1 MKHRRQIIVA
11 TSCAAVLLSAAI
23 GEARPTLIAPSS
35 ARAPVNATNPSDRS
49 NPKKKGMPRF
59 PNVLGRRKT
68 NSIEDTSG
76 KVTDAPSDKG
86 DGDRDGGTT
95 SDDDA
100 QSPPQDSSGKATG
113 EEEDEPKSKPAEEK
127 EASENV
133 VETTNKTSTRPSIL
147 FMPSTPQQGRHL
159 SYPPH
164 PFYNSPPP
172 QPQRKKPQSLLSS
185 ILSGFFPPSNI
196 PPPSPYGPP
205 MPPNPYAPSHQNTN
219 SNEVTILF
227 STILSL
233 VLRLAIVS
241 LTTHV
246 LDLFGLGSH
255 SDGSAFIPSPAQH
268 YTFERVND
276 RYRRDGSALMQALS
290 SPPPGVGKNRW
301 KRIFGRRRRD
311 NVKTIMWVEEQDAIA
326 NMTITQSSETASLDN
341 GELYN
346 KTVIIVDLKPDSRVG
361 NGMAEHLRDTVSFL
375 IEQHRD
381 HVDKRRNLHKYAS
394 LDKNS
399 SQLRTTKGVRPAM
412 GTDLEILLLL
422 DSPGGTVQD
431 YGLASSH
438 LARLRN
444 EPHITLSVCVDRVAA
459 SGG

>member
-1 MKHRRQIIVA
+1 
-11 TSCAAVLLSAAI
+11 
-23 GEARPTLIAPSS
+23 
-35 ARAPVNATNPSDRS
+35 
-49 NPKKKGMPRF
+49 
-59 PNVLGRRKT
+59 
-68 NSIEDTSG
+68 
-76 KVTDAPSDKG
+76 
-86 DGDRDGGTT
+86 
-95 SDDDA
+95 
-100 QSPPQDSSGKATG
+100 
-113 EEEDEPKSKPAEEK
+113 
-127 EASENV
+127 
-133 VETTNKTSTRPSIL
+133 
-147 FMPSTPQQGRHL
+147 
-159 SYPPH
+159 
-164 PFYNSPPP
+164 
-172 QPQRKKPQSLLSS
+172 
-185 ILSGFFPPSNI
+185 
-196 PPPSPYGPP
+196 
-205 MPPNPYAPSHQNTN
+205 
-219 SNEVTILF
+219 
-227 STILSL
+227 
-233 VLRLAIVS
+233 
-241 LTTHV
+241 
-246 LDLFGLGSH
+246 
-255 SDGSAFIPSPAQH
+255 
-268 YTFERVND
+268 
-276 RYRRDGSALMQALS
+276 MQALS